1 MICFSCNKIDDKD
14 YQAKKVICGRCRE
27 VLKVDLVNLILD
39 LIPTYLNETNR
50 NKDGAPPKLT
60 YSQKSSIKY
69 NFKSGKV
76 SAINLAKKYGV
87 SRSLIYSIINDSNI
101 G

>member
-1 MICFSCNKIDDKD
+1 MNCFSCEKIKEKD
-14 YQAKKVICGRCRE
+14 YQARKAICGRCRE
-27 VLKVDLVNLILD
+27 VLKVDIVD
-39 LIPTYLNETNR
+39 LLRKTIPIYLTEINR
-50 NKDGAPPKLT
+50 NNNGAPLKLT
-60 YSQKSSIKY
+60 LSQRSSIKY

-87 SRSLIYSIINDSNI
+87 SRSLIYSIVNDASI